1 METIYL
7 KAVSPFTGE
16 NKITRVIAING
27 LKEIIF
33 KNGQIDFTTDQDG
46 YMGEKWYRE
55 HWKAVESTKAEFDAF
70 YIKTVNELNDLIKE
84 L

>member
-7 KAVSPFTGE
+7 KVVSPFTGE

-27 LKEIIF
+27 LKEITV
-33 KNGQIDFTTDQDG
+33 KNEQIEFTTDQDD
-46 YMGEKWYRE
+46 YMGEKWYKKE
-55 HWKAVESTKAEFDAF
+55 WKAAESTKAEFDAF
-70 YIKTVNELNDLIKE
+70 YINTVNELNNLIKE